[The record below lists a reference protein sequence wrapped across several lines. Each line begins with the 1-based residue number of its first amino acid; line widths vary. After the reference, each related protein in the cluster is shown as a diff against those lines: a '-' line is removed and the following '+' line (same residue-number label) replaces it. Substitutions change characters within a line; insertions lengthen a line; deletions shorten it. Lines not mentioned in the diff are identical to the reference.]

1 MKILDCTLR
10 DGGYYT
16 NWEYDDKLVREIVHA
31 LEEANIDVI
40 EIGYKSPLKGGK
52 YRKCNDHF
60 IQNVLGFKPKAKLAF
75 MVDVKDFVF
84 NGSLNYK
91 IIKDVIK
98 PSNESIFD
106 MCRVA
111 CTIDTLDDA
120 IKMVKF
126 LNSNDYITT
135 INLMRASLL
144 DLETLKECVKK
155 MNKSKADVLYLADSF
170 GSLTADKLYN
180 YIKVYKDFSEK
191 QFGFHSHNNM
201 GLAFPNSIMA
211 IDMGLDYIDGT
222 ITGMGRGAGNVRLE
236 QLLMC
241 FGTSYNKL
249 IDLIDRKFAKMKN
262 DYGWGWNHN
271 YMLTGLKEIHPT
283 YCQILESKN
292 LTDLQIQ
299 DILKGITKKDSFDM
313 SEIKGKDKKK
323 VSVVIPAR
331 YKSSRFPG
339 KPIVKIDGIPMVIR
353 VADIAKGAVGKENIY
368 IATEDDRIAK
378 VVDAYDYKVILT
390 SDSCLTGTD
399 RVAEAA
405 MEIDSDIIINVQ
417 GDEPLLNPKDILEVI
432 EKKKKYPDSIINC
445 MSRLDSFQYIE
456 DRNIPKVV
464 YGDDNNLL
472 YMSRS
477 AIPGTKYANSNKGYR
492 QVCIYAFNKNELEDY
507 LEYGFKNGKSK
518 LEWEE
523 DIEILRFLEMGYSV
537 KMVEVYGNTHAV
549 DIPED
554 VKTVEG
560 ILNE

>member
-1 MKILDCTLR
+1 MKVLDCTLR

-16 NWEYDDKLVREIVHA
+16 NWEYDDKLVRETIHA
-31 LEEANIDVI
+31 LEEANVDVI
-40 EIGYKSPLKGGK
+40 EIGYKSPLKGGR
-52 YRKCNDHF
+52 YRKCNDNF
-60 IQNVLGFKPKAKLAF
+60 IQNILGFKPKAQLAF
-75 MVDVKDFVF
+75 MVDVKDFIF
-84 NGSLNYK
+84 NGGLNYK
-91 IIKDVIK
+91 IVKDVIK

-111 CTIDTLDDA
+111 CTIDTLDNA
-120 IKMVKF
+120 IEMVEF
-126 LNSNDYITT
+126 LNSNGYITT

-144 DLETLKECVKK
+144 DLKVLEECVKK
-155 MNKSKADVLYLADSF
+155 MNKSKADILYLADSF

-180 YIKVYKDFSEK
+180 YIKVYKEFSEK
-191 QFGFHSHNNM
+191 KFGFHSHNNM

-241 FGTSYNKL
+241 FGSDYDRL
-249 IDLIDRKFAKMKN
+249 IDLIDRKFNKMKN
-262 DYGWGWNHN
+262 KYGWGWSHN
-271 YMLTGLKEIHPT
+271 YMVTGLKEIHPT

-299 DILKGITKKDSFDM
+299 NILRGITKKDSFDM
-313 SEIKGKDKKK
+313 SEIEGKDEKK

-339 KPIVKIDGIPMVIR
+339 KPIVDIGGVPMIIR
-353 VADIAKGAVGKENIY
+353 VADIANKAVGKENVY

-378 VVDAYDYKVILT
+378 VVDDYDYKVILT

-399 RVAEAA
+399 RVAEASV
-405 MEIDSDIIINVQ
+405 EIDSDIIINVQ
-417 GDEPLLNPKDILEVI
+417 GDEPLLNPEDIQKVI
-432 EKKKKYPDSIINC
+432 EEKKNSPDYIINC
-445 MSRLDSFQYIE
+445 MSRLDLSQDIE
-456 DRNIPKVV
+456 DKNIPKVV
-464 YGDDNNLL
+464 FGDNNDLL

-477 AIPGTKYANSNKGYR
+477 GIPGTKYGTSNEGYR

-507 LEYGFKNGKSK
+507 LEYGLKNGKSK

-523 DIEILRFLEMGYSV
+523 DIEILRFLEMSYPV
-537 KMVEVYGNTHAV
+537 KMIEVYGNTHAV

-554 VKTVEG
+554 VKMVEN
-560 ILNE
+560 ILDE